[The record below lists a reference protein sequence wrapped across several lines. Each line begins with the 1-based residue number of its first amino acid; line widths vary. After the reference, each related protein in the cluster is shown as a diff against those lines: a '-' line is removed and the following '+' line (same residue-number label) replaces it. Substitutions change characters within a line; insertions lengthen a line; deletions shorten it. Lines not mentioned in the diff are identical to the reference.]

1 MRKQSHWRKNWVE
14 EICEV
19 ELERLFK
26 KYIMT
31 NLGWWI
37 ATLTFYPIG
46 MLGALTVFEPG
57 ILSDEIN
64 ILERFQNEFE
74 FNIKLL

>member
-1 MRKQSHWRKNWVE
+1 
-14 EICEV
+14 
-19 ELERLFK
+19 
-26 KYIMT
+26 MT

-37 ATLTFYPIG
+37 ATFTFYPIG
-46 MLGALTVFEPG
+46 MLGVLTVFEPG

>member
-1 MRKQSHWRKNWVE
+1 
-14 EICEV
+14 
-19 ELERLFK
+19 
-26 KYIMT
+26 
-31 NLGWWI
+31 
-37 ATLTFYPIG
+37 